1 VSQPPSPDTVEI
13 VQSGT
18 RGRLLAFRI
27 LAWVTGVVLL
37 GLTVGVVLKYGFG
50 DPTLVATIGPAHGF
64 LYMGYIVT
72 VLLLAERM
80 RWKPTKAVLV
90 LLAGTVPGA
99 SFVAERK
106 VTREVQGRLAPTP

>member
-1 VSQPPSPDTVEI
+1 MSIDVSLS
-13 VQSGT
+13 T
-18 RGRLLAFRI
+18 RRRLLAFRI

-37 GLTVGVVLKYGFG
+37 ALTVGVVLKRVFG
-50 DPTLVATIGPAHGF
+50 DPTLVTMIGPAHGF
-64 LYMGYIVT
+64 LYMGYIVA

-106 VTREVQGRLAPTP
+106 VTREVQDRLDHNR